1 MRKTPDAT
9 ALISSNLNPDEDDD
23 GHHQYLGD
31 IVEDAAYILKYETM
45 LLSIND
51 VVIDNGSTI
60 HLVRDPKLLTMIQP
74 TTKQIIVN
82 GVQSNAAGARVHL
95 EGKLRDIGTVH

>member
-1 MRKTPDAT
+1 MRKTPDAA

-31 IVEDAAYILKYETM
+31 IVEV

-60 HLVRDPKLLTMIQP
+60 HLVRDPKLLTMIQS
-74 TTKQIIVN
+74 TTKPN

-95 EGKLRDIGTVH
+95 EGKLRDIGTVY

>member
-1 MRKTPDAT
+1 MRKTPDAA

-31 IVEDAAYILKYETM
+31 IVEV

-95 EGKLRDIGTVH
+95 EGKLRDIGTVY

>member
-1 MRKTPDAT
+1 MRKTPDAA

-31 IVEDAAYILKYETM
+31 IVEEAAYILKYETV

-60 HLVRDPKLLTMIQP
+60 HLVRDPKLLTIIQS
-74 TTKQIIVN
+74 TTKPN
-82 GVQSNAAGARVHL
+82 GVRSNAAGARVHL
-95 EGKLRDIGTVH
+95 EGKLRDIGTVY